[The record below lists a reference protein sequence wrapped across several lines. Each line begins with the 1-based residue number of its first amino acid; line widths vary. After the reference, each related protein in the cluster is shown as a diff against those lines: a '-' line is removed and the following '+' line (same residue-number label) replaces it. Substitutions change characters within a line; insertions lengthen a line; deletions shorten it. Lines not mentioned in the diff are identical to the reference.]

1 MIDFGSDVDVIVKRS
16 RRKSVAIHV
25 ENQTVEI
32 RAPHTTASW
41 FIYDFLDEKK
51 SWILK
56 KLKEQKQKSSEILCI
71 KHGQA
76 LSFLGTEITLNMV
89 TAKTNRASLK
99 NAILTLSVSDDEQAT
114 KVKLMDRWLLRQ
126 AQKELPDLIM
136 LLAKELQLKHK
147 ISQIKFRKT
156 KTKWGHCTHAGVI
169 QLNPLIMLA
178 PEFVLH
184 YLIVHELC
192 HLVHQNHSKD
202 YWNMVSSVLPSYKE
216 AELWLKQKG
225 HQIWYC

>member
-16 RRKSVAIHV
+16 KRKSVAIHV

-51 SWILK
+51 SWILN
-56 KLKEQKQKSSEILCI
+56 KLKEQKQKNSEVICI
-71 KHGQA
+71 KHGQV
-76 LSFLGTEITLNMV
+76 LSFLGTEITLNTV

-99 NAILTLSVSDDEQAT
+99 NSILTLSVSDGEQAT

-126 AQKELPDLIM
+126 AKEELPDLIM
-136 LLAKELQLKHK
+136 LLAKELQLEHK

-156 KTKWGHCTHAGVI
+156 KTKWGHCTHDGII

-202 YWNMVSSVLPSYKE
+202 YWNMVKSVLPSYKE

-225 HQIWYC
+225 HQIWYR